1 MTIDELK
8 RVPIVSILEHLGHT
22 PVSRLRGGR
31 QWMYRSPLRADSN
44 ASFSVSLDKNL
55 WYDFGTSQGGNV
67 IDLAILLN
75 GNCSVRAALLWLEDQ
90 NRAIGTE
97 SPIQFTGTR
106 DGTWMG
112 KDPVMQSIRMEPLH
126 HPALMDY
133 LRSRGIPKE
142 IGQHYCKEA
151 HYAIRGKEHFG
162 IGFPNILGG
171 VEIRNPFFKGSHGPK
186 APSIVP
192 VGKERHTEAC
202 CVFEGFMDF
211 LSYQALER
219 TNDAAIIQPFPCDCI
234 VLNSTALVKK
244 AVPFIDVYSKAY
256 CYLDNDNAGQGAL
269 KRLNEFMPGKVKS
282 NSGRYRCYNDLND
295 YLQRRPDHVRSE

>member
-8 RVPIVSILEHLGHT
+8 RIPIVSILEHLGHT

-31 QWMYRSPLRADSN
+31 QWMYRSPIRPDSN

-75 GNCSVRAALLWLEDQ
+75 GNCSVRAALLWLEGQ
-90 NRAIGTE
+90 NRTIGTE
-97 SPIQFTGTR
+97 SPIQFTGAH
-106 DGTWMG
+106 DGSRIAE
-112 KDPVMQSIRMEPLH
+112 DPVMQAIRMEPLH
-126 HPALMDY
+126 HPVLMDY

-142 IGQHYCKEA
+142 IGQRYCKEA
-151 HYAIRGKEHFG
+151 HYAIRGKEYFG
-162 IGFPNILGG
+162 IGFLNILGG

-192 VGKERHTEAC
+192 VEKGRHTEAC

-211 LSYQALER
+211 LSYRALER
-219 TNDAAIIQPFPCDCI
+219 TKDADIIQPFPCDCV

-256 CYLDNDNAGQGAL
+256 CYLDNDNAGLGAL
-269 KRLNEFMPGKVKS
+269 KRLNEFMPGKVES
-282 NSGRYRCYNDLND
+282 SSARYRCYNDLND
-295 YLQRRPDHVRSE
+295 YLQRRPDHVRIE